1 MPETGR
7 GDEAPVFQREGNFVR
22 FNQRG
27 AKILFPD
34 DASNESYYAWLD
46 GMVASIGGVVPG
58 AEIVEKPAE
67 REQPRRNSGV
77 YYDTDVYDLLHGHM
91 VLRTTSN
98 PKTHAFCAFKL
109 GEDEDGVRRDH
120 RYVFEGEDK
129 RTIQYG
135 PTSLEAVAVVR
146 RLLASDDMV
155 QPGTVMREMT
165 SISGESLSPALSV
178 IQDRR
183 TFYVWLDGQDSLRC
197 SLDRASV
204 RALRPEIRVRTGS
217 FSEVELAIFPRISAE
232 MMKDRRT
239 GELISCIA
247 QSLAEHFQ
255 VRSIADSKYRRA
267 AYLLGLIGN
276 FQ

>member
-1 MPETGR
+1 MSEPGR
-7 GDEAPVFQREGNFVR
+7 SDDDLVFQREGNFVR

-27 AKILFPD
+27 VKILFPD
-34 DASNESYYAWLD
+34 DVSNESYYAWLD
-46 GMVASIGGVVPG
+46 GVIADIGVKVPG
-58 AEIVEKPAE
+58 AEIAEKVAE

-77 YYDTDVYDLLHGHM
+77 YYDTEAYDLLHGNM

-109 GEDEDGVRRDH
+109 GEDKEGVRRDH

-129 RTIQYG
+129 RTIQFG
-135 PTSLEAVAVVR
+135 PTSPEAAAVVR
-146 RLLASDDMV
+146 RLLASDHMI
-155 QPGTVMREMT
+155 QPGTVMLEMA

-204 RALRPEIRVRTGS
+204 AALRPEIQPRVGS

-232 MMKDRRT
+232 IMKDRRT
-239 GELISCIA
+239 SNLISCIA
-247 QSLAEHFQ
+247 QSLAEHFE
-255 VRSIADSKYRRA
+255 VRRIIDSKYRRA
-267 AYLLGLIGN
+267 AYLLGLIDN
-276 FQ
+276 LH